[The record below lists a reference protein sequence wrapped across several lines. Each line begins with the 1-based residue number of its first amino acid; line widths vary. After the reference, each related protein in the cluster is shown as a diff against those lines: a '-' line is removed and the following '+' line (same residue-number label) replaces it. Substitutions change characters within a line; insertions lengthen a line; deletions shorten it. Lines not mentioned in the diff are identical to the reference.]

1 MRIASLERELNR
13 ASPASRA
20 LVKLLDQPLIQQ
32 LDQPPIQQPEPQPA
46 PIFHKEK

>member
-13 ASPASRA
+13 ASPARRE
-20 LVKLLDQPLIQQ
+20 LVNL
-32 LDQPPIQQPEPQPA
+32 LDQPPIQQLEPQPA

>member
-13 ASPASRA
+13 ASPARRE
-20 LVKLLDQPLIQQ
+20 LVNLLDQP